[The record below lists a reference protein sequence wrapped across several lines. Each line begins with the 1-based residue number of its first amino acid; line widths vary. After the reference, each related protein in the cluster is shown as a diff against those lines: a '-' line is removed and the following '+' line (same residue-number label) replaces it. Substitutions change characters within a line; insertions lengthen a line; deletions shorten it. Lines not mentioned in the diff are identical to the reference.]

1 MATTAGKVV
10 LAIVIAVIVRWGW
23 KILNWAWLKPKKLEK
38 SLREQGYKGNS
49 YRLLK
54 GDVIELARM
63 MKEARSTPMPVSHD
77 IISHVMP
84 FEHYIFNKYGKKSY
98 VWFGPNPRVYV
109 MDPELIKEILSRP
122 NDFQRPYKEPIRD
135 SITGGLLVSEGP
147 KWTKHRH
154 IINPAFHLE
163 SIKGMFSE
171 ICLSCNEM
179 IKKWELLTA
188 GNGLAEVDVWPY
200 IDNLSGDVISRAAFN
215 SSYEEAQKIFH
226 IQKEQMDLVIQLLF
240 TFYIPGARLI
250 PTKANKKFNENRQE
264 LQVLAKSIVEN
275 RKKAI
280 EMGEDC
286 NNDLLGILLA
296 SNSKEIKEN
305 RVGLS
310 IEDVIEEC
318 KLFYIAGSETTS
330 NLILWSMVCLSLH
343 QEWQDKARQ
352 EIMQVFGGGEVHF
365 EGLKHLKIVTMIL
378 NEVLRLYPPVV
389 KIIRNTHK
397 DTKLGNMMIPSGVDI
412 IISIISVHHDPEIWG
427 EDATEFKP
435 ARFSEGVANATK
447 GRGSGC
453 FLPFGGGPKICIGQN
468 LAVTEAKAAIA
479 KVLQRFSFELS
490 PSYKHSP
497 FAVFS
502 LPPQFGARLI
512 LHDI

>member
-1 MATTAGKVV
+1 MISIATKVV
-10 LAIVIAVIVRWGW
+10 LAIVVVVIVRWGW
-23 KILNWAWLKPKKLEK
+23 KILNWVWLKPKKLEK
-38 SLREQGYKGNS
+38 SLREQGYNGNS
-49 YRLLK
+49 YQLLK
-54 GDVIELARM
+54 GDVIELGRM

-77 IISHVMP
+77 ITSHVMP

-98 VWFGPNPRVYV
+98 VWFGPSPRVYV

-122 NDFQRPYKEPIRD
+122 NEFQRPHQEPLRD

-154 IINPAFHLE
+154 IINPAFHLQR
-163 SIKGMFSE
+163 GRF
-171 ICLSCNEM
+171 
-179 IKKWELLTA
+179 
-188 GNGLAEVDVWPY
+188 
-200 IDNLSGDVISRAAFN
+200 
-215 SSYEEAQKIFH
+215 
-226 IQKEQMDLVIQLLF
+226 
-240 TFYIPGARLI
+240 I
-250 PTKANKKFNENRQE
+250 PTKANKRFKQNRKE
-264 LQVLAKSIVEN
+264 LQVLAKGIVEN

-280 EMGEDC
+280 KMGEDS

-305 RVGLS
+305 GVGLS

-330 NLILWSMVCLSLH
+330 NLILWTMVCLSLH
-343 QEWQDKARQ
+343 QEWQNKARQ
-352 EIMQVFGGGEVHF
+352 EIIQVFGTQELHF

-389 KIIRNTHK
+389 RIMRNTHNE
-397 DTKLGNMMIPSGVDI
+397 TKLGDMMIPSGVDI
-412 IISIISVHHDPEIWG
+412 IIPIIRVHHDPEIWG
-427 EDATEFKP
+427 EDAKEFKP
-435 ARFSEGVANATK
+435 ERFSEGVANATK
-447 GRGSGC
+447 GRGSGS

-468 LAVTEAKAAIA
+468 LAMVEAKAAIA
-479 KVLQRFSFELS
+479 KILQRFSFELS

-502 LPPQFGARLI
+502 LPPQFGAHLI
-512 LHDI
+512 LQNI